1 MKKYV
6 LTLIDIRDVK
16 YDITYEGNE
25 IQSLTRLLSNNL
37 VSCKEVLK

>member
-16 YDITYEGNE
+16 YNIIYEGND

-37 VSCKEVLK
+37 VSCKEV